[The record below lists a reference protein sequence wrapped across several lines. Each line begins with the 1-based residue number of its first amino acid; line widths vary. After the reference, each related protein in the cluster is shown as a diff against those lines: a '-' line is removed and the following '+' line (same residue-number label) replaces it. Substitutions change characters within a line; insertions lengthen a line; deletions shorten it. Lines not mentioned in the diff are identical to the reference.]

1 MLTKRNDQMTISI
14 PGALKLVGIITGVW
28 AILVVLSALAATP
41 SGQEPPLRLSE
52 PLDDIITDL
61 ESYIPERMRE
71 DGIPGL
77 SIALIRN
84 GQIVWTKG
92 FGVANVITNKPVTPG
107 TVFEAASISKVVTAY
122 TALRLVE
129 QGELSLD
136 GPLNVYLPEPW
147 LPPSDYA
154 DRITLRQLASHSSGL
169 TDGITPPVDKSIAF
183 EPGSD
188 FLYSGVGALYVQE
201 AIEQVTG
208 KSLEDA
214 ARDAVFEPLGMSSS
228 SFENKA
234 DVLPRIA
241 NGHMDYIFPLLVFVV
256 PFAVI
261 LISIGLLGI
270 IVLRFRTG
278 QWRPTRKMVV
288 GVGALATILTFL
300 ILAFFLGKA
309 APNLVLS
316 STLYA
321 AGFFIALKVVFL
333 IGQRIIAQ
341 LPAPWRNAKRQSA
354 LTIVWVALSG
364 IALLWLSGLIT
375 GPIPK
380 GPSPQP
386 SAVGSLR
393 TSAPDL
399 AAFLIEVTEPQYLS
413 KDMAVQMR
421 SPQVSAGRD
430 VSWGLGPGIQ
440 HGQHGDA
447 LWQYGQTFGFRSVMV
462 IYPEYGMGVVVLT
475 NSDHGLP
482 VAFDVAQ
489 RALGGSAL
497 SSIRAW
503 VGF

>member
-1 MLTKRNDQMTISI
+1 MKFKIFTLLAML
-14 PGALKLVGIITGVW
+14 A
-28 AILVVLSALAATP
+28 VLLGMAAYGQAAALAATP

-71 DGIPGL
+71 DDIPGL

-84 GQIVWTKG
+84 GQIVWTEG
-92 FGVANVITNKPVTPG
+92 FGVTNVITDKPVTPG
-107 TVFEAASISKVVTAY
+107 TVFEVASISKVVTAY

-136 GPLNVYLPEPW
+136 EPLSAYLSEPW

-154 DRITLRQLASHSSGL
+154 DRITLRHLASHSSGL
-169 TDGITPPVDKSIAF
+169 TDGVIPPVDKSIAF

-188 FLYSGVGALYVQE
+188 FLYSSIGALYVQE

-214 ARDAVFEPLGMSSS
+214 AREAVFEPLGMSSS
-228 SFENKA
+228 SFANKA
-234 DVLPRIA
+234 DVLPRMA
-241 NGHMDYIFPLLVFVV
+241 NGHMGYTLPLLAFVV

-261 LISIGLLGI
+261 LISIGLLGVV
-270 IVLRFRTG
+270 VLRIRTG

-288 GVGALATILTFL
+288 GACVVATILTLL
-300 ILAFFLGKA
+300 ILAFSLGKA
-309 APNLVLS
+309 VPNLVLLI
-316 STLYA
+316 TLCA
-321 AGFFIALKVVFL
+321 AGFAIAFTVMFL
-333 IGQRIIAQ
+333 IGRQIIAR
-341 LPAPWRNAKRQSA
+341 LPATWQKTKRQRA
-354 LTIVWVALSG
+354 LTIAWIALSVVV
-364 IALLWLSGLIT
+364 LLWLSGLIT
-375 GPIPK
+375 GPMPK

-399 AAFLIEVTEPQYLS
+399 AAFLIEVAEPQYLS
-413 KDMAVQMR
+413 KDMAVQIR
-421 SPQVSAGRD
+421 TPQLSAGRD

-447 LWQYGQTFGFRSVMV
+447 LWQNGQTFGFRSVMV